1 MISFSIL
8 SKRFFLK
15 RKGLLSGARAM
26 SINMVFCKD
35 YYFVNLS
42 FWLLTLSAIISS
54 KTINTIHF
62 LPGFYSTLFL
72 DTSCILFEY
81 IFFNTLDCL
90 IPIFSRFSIMY

>member
-15 RKGLLSGARAM
+15 RKGLFGARAM

-81 IFFNTLDCL
+81 FFFNTLDCL